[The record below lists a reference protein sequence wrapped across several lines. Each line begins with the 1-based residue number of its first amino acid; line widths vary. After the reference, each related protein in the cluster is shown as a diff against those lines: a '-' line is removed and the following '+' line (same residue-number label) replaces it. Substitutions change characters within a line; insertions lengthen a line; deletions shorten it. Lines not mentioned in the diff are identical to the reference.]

1 MVSHSFLA
9 TCVVGK
15 ACIRPHGLTV
25 WGQSMEAKLSPLL
38 KVTVMI
44 FPTWLIWFIVG
55 IIIAFLELYLPGF
68 ILLFFAIGCLSTAA
82 ALLVLDIN
90 LTQQILVFLITSISS
105 LLLLRKWMMRTF
117 QGASSSN
124 PDGDFDDFPY
134 GVQVKVLQKISPH
147 ITGRI
152 QYRGT
157 AWDAVADESIEP
169 GETVEIVKFAGNSR
183 QIFVVRKV
191 G

>member
-1 MVSHSFLA
+1 
-9 TCVVGK
+9 
-15 ACIRPHGLTV
+15 
-25 WGQSMEAKLSPLL
+25 
-38 KVTVMI
+38 MI
-44 FPTWLIWFIVG
+44 FPAWLIWFILGV
-55 IIIAFLELYLPGF
+55 IVAFLELYLPGL

-82 ALLVLDIN
+82 VLLVLDIDPA
-90 LTQQILVFLITSISS
+90 QQVLIFLITSVTS

-117 QGASSSN
+117 KGASSASN
-124 PDGDFDDFPY
+124 DGDFDDFPY
-134 GVQVKVLQKISPH
+134 GVHVQVLQKISPQKA
-147 ITGRI
+147 GRI

-169 GETVEIVKFAGNSR
+169 GETVEIVRFSGNSK

>member
-1 MVSHSFLA
+1 
-9 TCVVGK
+9 
-15 ACIRPHGLTV
+15 
-25 WGQSMEAKLSPLL
+25 
-38 KVTVMI
+38 MI
-44 FPTWLIWFIVG
+44 FPAWLIWFVLG
-55 IIIAFLELYLPGF
+55 VIIAFLELYLPGF

-82 ALLVLDIN
+82 ALLVLDID
-90 LTQQILVFLITSISS
+90 LAQQVIIFLITSVTS

-117 QGASSSN
+117 KGASSAN
-124 PDGDFDDFPY
+124 NEGDFDDFPY
-134 GVQVKVLQKISPH
+134 GVHVQVLQKISPQKS
-147 ITGRI
+147 GRI

-169 GETVEIVKFAGNSR
+169 GETVEIVRFSGNSK